1 MDAPPPTT
9 PPSLLRH
16 SHLDDAQAIFSGTLF
31 VAVAMM
37 LFGQAGLLTGG
48 TAGIA
53 FLLHYATGA
62 SFGKLFF
69 LVNLPF
75 YGFAWHR
82 MGRAFTLKTF
92 CAIALLSL
100 MTDWAP
106 RYLSIGLLHPAFAA
120 VLGGLMLGTGCLFL
134 ARHRASLGGA
144 TVLTLYLQDRRG
156 WPAGKVQI
164 GIDCTVVL
172 LALFVIPPQR
182 VGWSV
187 MAAVVMGLFLWINH
201 KPGRYAAT

>member
-1 MDAPPPTT
+1 
-9 PPSLLRH
+9 
-16 SHLDDAQAIFSGTLF
+16 
-31 VAVAMM
+31 
-37 LFGQAGLLTGG
+37 
-48 TAGIA
+48 
-53 FLLHYATGA
+53 
-62 SFGKLFF
+62 
-69 LVNLPF
+69 
-75 YGFAWHR
+75 